1 LRKLD
6 RFKKYVLNSAEVAVL
21 SHVNADPDA
30 VSSMISMKELLKALK
45 KEVNVKQIAP
55 EGVSKASSQLLS
67 TFKERFNTDATLSEV
82 DLIILVDTSS
92 PILLGGLEESFKTF
106 KGKMVV
112 VDHHNPSPDLPKR
125 SLRFI
130 DEGAYSACELVL
142 SLYNGLS
149 VKPSRK
155 VARLLLTGMMFD
167 TGHFTMGRLK
177 TFEAAVQLLK
187 LGAEVEESMNLLQFK
202 LERPEKLARLK
213 AASRC
218 RLYDADG
225 WIIAFSEV
233 GSYQASAA
241 RSLIAVGADLAVVCG
256 VAEGELRVNL
266 RATKAFTD
274 ACGHLGRDI
283 AEPMGKLLG
292 GSGGGHETAA
302 GVNVKGWMGDPCKAL
317 EALAHA
323 LKSLQTPLSLKEVKV
338 D

>member
-1 LRKLD
+1 M
-6 RFKKYVLNSAEVAVL
+6 AVL

-45 KEVNVKQIAP
+45 RGVSVKQIAP
-55 EGVSKASSQLLS
+55 EGVSRASSQLLS
-67 TFKERFNTDATLSEV
+67 TFKERFDVDVALSEV
-82 DLIILVDTSS
+82 DLIALVDTSS
-92 PILLGGLEESFKTF
+92 PILLGGFEESFKTF
-106 KGKMVV
+106 KGRVVV
-112 VDHHNPSPDLPKR
+112 VDHHNPSPDLPRR

-130 DEGAYSACELVL
+130 DERAYSACEVVL
-142 SLYNGLS
+142 GLYNGLS

-167 TGHFTMGRLK
+167 TGHFTMGGLK
-177 TFEAAVQLLK
+177 TFEAAVQLMK
-187 LGAEVEESMNLLQFK
+187 LGAEVEESARLLQFK
-202 LERPEKLARLK
+202 LERPEKIARLK

-225 WIIAFSEV
+225 WVIALSEV

-241 RSLIAVGADLAVVCG
+241 RSLIAVGADLAVVYG
-256 VAEGELRVNL
+256 VAEDELRVNL
-266 RATKAFTD
+266 RATKAFSD

-283 AEPMGKLLG
+283 AAPMGKTLG

-302 GVNVKGWMGDPCKAL
+302 GVNVKGWVGGQREVW
-317 EALAHA
+317 EALAQA
-323 LKSLQTPLSLKEVKV
+323 LRSLQNPLSVREVKV